1 MTSLGTGWVT
11 CGYRDSGGHAAPGRG
26 GEAAVRDSRLLTAGQ
41 VAERWQVP
49 TGHVYRLA
57 REGRIP
63 AVRLGRYYRFRVDA
77 LERWELRDARV
88 AAGEE
93 GT

>member
-1 MTSLGTGWVT
+1 MTPQGLAG
-11 CGYRDSGGHAAPGRG
+11 
-26 GEAAVRDSRLLTAGQ
+26 RLLTAGQ

-63 AVRLGRYYRFRVDA
+63 AVRVGRYYRFRVDA
-77 LERWELRDARV
+77 LERWELQDASV
-88 AAGEE
+88 AGGEE
-93 GT
+93 RA

>member
-1 MTSLGTGWVT
+1 MVLWGNSQIAALDKANSVWTRMAEMTP
-11 CGYRDSGGHAAPGRG
+11 PGL
-26 GEAAVRDSRLLTAGQ
+26 ADRLLTAGQ

-63 AVRLGRYYRFRVDA
+63 AVRVGRYYRFRVDA
-77 LERWELRDARV
+77 LERWELQDDSV
-88 AAGEE
+88 AGGEE
-93 GT
+93 RA

>member
-1 MTSLGTGWVT
+1 M
-11 CGYRDSGGHAAPGRG
+11 
-26 GEAAVRDSRLLTAGQ
+26 
-41 VAERWQVP
+41 P